1 LEPFA
6 SPHNLDRELHSLLSE
21 ASTSL
26 CDWFADSSN
35 KGPMPDSFELPEPY
49 PAKEGAS
56 NKVLLS
62 ELQLLMNGSYRP
74 SHPGSLAHLDP
85 PPLSASIVGELICA
99 GLNNN
104 LLAEELSPSLT
115 LLERNLCKWFCK
127 KLGLGDFSGGV
138 AASGGSLSNLM
149 ALVMARNIAGLE
161 SDPRAVFFASDD
173 CHVSF
178 SKALR
183 IMGLKQESLQKI
195 RTDENGE
202 LEISSLRS
210 SFHRVKSE
218 GKKCFAIVATA
229 GTTVRGAI
237 DPLSEIAGFCKEEK
251 VWLHVDGAIGGIYG
265 LSKMTSEIVQGLA
278 SADSI
283 TVNPQKLLG
292 IAKTSSLLLVANK
305 EYLSSTFSTGLPY
318 AEPVTGNDF
327 HGGELGIQGTRSAES
342 LKLWIGL
349 RQLGEDGIEKILLD
363 SIRRRC
369 YLESIIDSSK
379 FKIISGPLHLLALTP
394 INYSSSQ
401 ASDWSIKTRNSL
413 LEKHFML
420 SRPLYGDRYYL
431 KAVMGNPN
439 TKFDDLKL
447 LANYI
452 NHSITTL
459 K

>member
-6 SPHNLDRELHSLLSE
+6 SPHNLDRELHSLLVK
-21 ASTSL
+21 ASSNL
-26 CDWFADSSN
+26 CDWFADSGSQ
-35 KGPMPDSFELPEPY
+35 GPIPDSFDLPEASPS
-49 PAKEGAS
+49 KEGVS

-104 LLAEELSPSLT
+104 LLAEELSPGLT
-115 LLERNLCKWFCK
+115 SLERNLCKWFCQ
-127 KLGLGDFSGGV
+127 KLGLGDLSGGV

-149 ALVMARNIAGLE
+149 ALVMARNISGLE
-161 SDPRAVFFASDD
+161 SDPGAVFFASDD

-183 IMGLKQESLQKI
+183 IMGLKQESLQKVP
-195 RTDENGE
+195 TNENGE
-202 LEISSLRS
+202 LKISSLRAS
-210 SFHRVKSE
+210 LNKIKSE
-218 GKKCFAIVATA
+218 GKKCFAVVATA

-237 DPLSEIAGFCKEEK
+237 DPLSEIAKFCQKEK
-251 VWLHVDGAIGGIYG
+251 VWLHVDAAIAGIYG
-265 LSKMTSEIVQGLA
+265 LSTMTSEIVHGLG

-305 EYLSSTFSTGLPY
+305 KNLSSTFSTGLPY
-318 AEPVTGNDF
+318 AEPIAGNES
-327 HGGELGIQGTRSAES
+327 HGGELGIQGTRSAET

-349 RQLGEDGIEKILLD
+349 RQLGEVGIEKILLD
-363 SIRRRC
+363 SIGRRS

-379 FKIISGPLHLLALTP
+379 FKIISGPLHLLAFTP
-394 INYSSSQ
+394 INYSSSE
-401 ASDWSIKTRNSL
+401 ALDWSVKTRNSL
-413 LEKHFML
+413 LSKKFML
-420 SRPLYGDRYYL
+420 SRPFYGDRYYL

-447 LANYI
+447 LANLI
-452 NHSITTL
+452 NHSII
-459 K
+459 